1 MAQLERARLINV
13 TQSKP
18 GKEQAIT
25 VLFNPD
31 EYKLSRNNS
40 WTSRGIGKTSKTLE
54 AEFTRLDALD
64 LEVTLYLDNSLVT
77 RPGTT
82 LEAQIEKIIQ
92 LTEIP
97 ASALKATPGNNAK
110 LHPPIVRFEW
120 GKLNFQGVITK
131 FDLTCTQFSREG
143 YIRRAQV
150 DLSLMQCEAAT
161 TGTSPSVSQSTGRS
175 VLQGEDLAQS
185 LVRGGMDP
193 KSYRSAAT
201 SGGIANPLKPIL

>member
-1 MAQLERARLINV
+1 MAELARARIINV

-18 GKEQAIT
+18 GKEEAIT
-25 VLFNPD
+25 VLFNPN
-31 EYKLSRNNS
+31 EYSLSRNNS
-40 WTSRGIGKTSKTLE
+40 WTSRGIGKDSKALE

-64 LEVTLYLDNSLVT
+64 LQVRLYLDNSLIS

-82 LEAQIEKIIQ
+82 LEALIDRLLR

-97 ASALKATPGNNAK
+97 ASALKAKPGPNAR

-143 YIRRAQV
+143 YIRRAEI
-150 DLSLMQCEAAT
+150 DLNLMQCETASAAG
-161 TGTSPSVSQSTGRS
+161 GTSISQSTGSR
-175 VLQGEDLAQS
+175 VLQGEDLPQS
-185 LVRGGMDP
+185 LVRAGLDP
-193 KSYRSAAT
+193 KSYRSTAS
-201 SGGIANPLKPIL
+201 SGGISNPLKPLI